1 MDQIER
7 ELAEIVVRVTDLR
20 DEARA
25 LLRQSEQI
33 YQSVIDIAIRT
44 RDGGV
49 IELALPPVSAIK
61 EEEPNG

>member
-7 ELAEIVVRVTDLR
+7 ELADIVVRVTDVR

-25 LLRQSEQI
+25 LLRMAEEI

-49 IELALPPVSAIK
+49 IELTMPPVSAN
-61 EEEPNG
+61 EEELG